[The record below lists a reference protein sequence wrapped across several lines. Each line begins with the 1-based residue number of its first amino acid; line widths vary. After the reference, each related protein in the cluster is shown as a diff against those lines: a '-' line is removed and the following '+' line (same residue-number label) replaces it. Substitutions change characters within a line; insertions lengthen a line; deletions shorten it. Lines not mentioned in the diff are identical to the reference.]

1 MVKYKINADKVLI
14 VPGYT
19 DSEILQNAA
28 YEKKK
33 KKNSASDVGNSLT
46 SKKMKISPPAAFYFQ
61 VQNVHYTPH
70 IASYEDFN
78 SAQGLIK
85 LEKAC
90 DRFAEVE
97 MDVFVHQNISDQKG
111 QIMID
116 KETREA
122 RLRVTDNSIEK
133 GSRDD
138 GIYTSR
144 FVRPEE
150 FTDKYIEVRNNFFQ
164 DLDKRPLTI
173 VSSLFPPMP
182 VCYITDCSY
191 NIGEGEEEAT
201 YSVTFSEVTSTMI

>member
-1 MVKYKINADKVLI
+1 MAQYRINTDKVLI
-14 VPGYT
+14 VPGYR
-19 DSEILQNAA
+19 DDEILENEKNKK
-28 YEKKK
+28 EKK
-33 KKNSASDVGNSLT
+33 SQ
-46 SKKMKISPPAAFYFQ
+46 ISPPAAFYFE
-61 VQNVHYTPH
+61 VQNVQYTPH

-78 SAQGLIK
+78 SAEGLIK

-97 MDVFVHQNISDQKG
+97 MDVFVHQNISNQKG

-122 RLRVTDNSIEK
+122 RLRVNDISIEE
-133 GSRDD
+133 GDRDD
-138 GIYTSR
+138 GIYVNR

-150 FTDKYIEVRNNFFQ
+150 FTDEYIEVRNNFFN
-164 DLDKRPLTI
+164 DLVRRPLTI

-182 VCYITDCSY
+182 AAYMTECSY

-201 YSVTFSEVTSTMI
+201 YSVTFSEVTTTMI

>member
-1 MVKYKINADKVLI
+1 MVQYKINTDKVLI

-19 DSEILQNAA
+19 DAEILKN
-28 YEKKK
+28 EKNKKK
-33 KKNSASDVGNSLT
+33 KKN
-46 SKKMKISPPAAFYFQ
+46 KKAKTSPPAAFYFE
-61 VQNVHYTPH
+61 VQNVQYTPH

-111 QIMID
+111 KIMID

-122 RLRVTDNSIEK
+122 RLRVNDIQIEEGDRDN
-133 GSRDD
+133 
-138 GIYTSR
+138 GIYVNR
-144 FVRPEE
+144 FVRPDE

-164 DLDKRPLTI
+164 DLYQRPLTI
-173 VSSLFPPMP
+173 VSSLFPPLP
-182 VCYITDCSY
+182 VAYMTECSY

>member
-1 MVKYKINADKVLI
+1 MAQYRINTDKVLI
-14 VPGYT
+14 VPGYR
-19 DSEILQNAA
+19 DDEILENQ
-28 YEKKK
+28 KKK
-33 KKNSASDVGNSLT
+33 KE
-46 SKKMKISPPAAFYFQ
+46 KKTKISPPAAFYFE
-61 VQNVHYTPH
+61 VQNVQYTPH

-78 SAQGLIK
+78 SAEGLIK

-97 MDVFVHQNISDQKG
+97 MDVFVHQNISNQKG

-122 RLRVTDNSIEK
+122 RLRVNDISIEE
-133 GSRDD
+133 GDRDG
-138 GIYTSR
+138 GIYVNR

-150 FTDKYIEVRNNFFQ
+150 FTDEYIEVRNNFFN
-164 DLDKRPLTI
+164 DLVRRPLTI

-182 VCYITDCSY
+182 AAYMTECTY

-201 YSVTFSEVTSTMI
+201 YSVTFSEVTTTMI

>member
-1 MVKYKINADKVLI
+1 MPQYKVNTDKVLI

-19 DSEILQNAA
+19 DEEILENAD
-28 YEKKK
+28 KKK
-33 KKNSASDVGNSLT
+33 KKSNT
-46 SKKMKISPPAAFYFQ
+46 KIAPPAAFYFE
-61 VQNVHYTPH
+61 VQNVQYTPH

-111 QIMID
+111 KIMID

-122 RLRVTDNSIEK
+122 RLRVNDISIEE
-133 GSRDD
+133 GDRDD
-138 GIYTSR
+138 GIYVNR

-164 DLDKRPLTI
+164 DLNQRPLTI
-173 VSSLFPPMP
+173 VSSLFPPLP
-182 VCYITDCSY
+182 VAYMTECSY

>member
-1 MVKYKINADKVLI
+1 MPQYKINADKVLI

-19 DSEILQNAA
+19 DKEILRNQ
-28 YEKKK
+28 EKGKK
-33 KKNSASDVGNSLT
+33 ITNT
-46 SKKMKISPPAAFYFQ
+46 KISPPAAFYFEVRN
-61 VQNVHYTPH
+61 VQYTPH

-111 QIMID
+111 KIMID

-122 RLRVTDNSIEK
+122 RLRVTDIAIED
-133 GSRDD
+133 GDRDD
-138 GIYTSR
+138 GIYVSR
-144 FVRPEE
+144 FVRPTE
-150 FTDKYIEVRNNFFQ
+150 FTEKYIEVRNNFFQ
-164 DLDKRPLTI
+164 DLNQRPLTI
-173 VSSLFPPMP
+173 VSALFPPMP
-182 VCYITDCSY
+182 VAYMTECTY
-191 NIGEGEEEAT
+191 NIPEGEEEAS

>member
-1 MVKYKINADKVLI
+1 MVQYKINTDKVLI

-19 DSEILQNAA
+19 DKEILQN
-28 YEKKK
+28 ENKKKKK
-33 KKNSASDVGNSLT
+33 KKNNT
-46 SKKMKISPPAAFYFQ
+46 KISPPAAFYFE

-97 MDVFVHQNISDQKG
+97 MDVFVHQNLSDQKG
-111 QIMID
+111 KIMID

-122 RLRVTDNSIEK
+122 RLRVNDIQIEE
-133 GSRDD
+133 GDRDD
-138 GIYTSR
+138 GIYVKR

-150 FTDKYIEVRNNFFQ
+150 FTDEYIEIRNNFFQ
-164 DLDKRPLTI
+164 DLNQRPLTI
-173 VSSLFPPMP
+173 VSSLFPPLP
-182 VCYITDCSY
+182 VAYMTECSY

>member
-1 MVKYKINADKVLI
+1 MPQYKINNDKVLI

-19 DSEILQNAA
+19 DKEILENSS
-28 YEKKK
+28 KK
-33 KKNSASDVGNSLT
+33 KKNKAKL
-46 SKKMKISPPAAFYFQ
+46 SPPAAFYFE
-61 VQNVHYTPH
+61 VQNVQYTPR

-78 SAQGLIK
+78 SAHGLIK

-97 MDVFVHQNISDQKG
+97 MDVFVHQNISNQKG
-111 QIMID
+111 KIMID

-122 RLRVTDNSIEK
+122 RLRVNDISIDE

-138 GIYTSR
+138 GIYVSR

-150 FTDKYIEVRNNFFQ
+150 FTEEYIEVRNNFFN
-164 DLDKRPLTI
+164 DLYQRPLTI
-173 VSSLFPPMP
+173 VSSLFPPMIAA
-182 VCYITDCSY
+182 YMTECSY

-201 YSVTFSEVTSTMI
+201 YSVTFGEVSNTLI